1 MSKVNMKRWLKWA
14 VIALVVAVVAITVLR
29 TLKERKQQKD
39 ALTEQTAQRTQNV
52 IELAATDVVRAQ
64 ARELMQGLP
73 ISGALK
79 AVNSALIKARVAGEL
94 QDLSVREGDVVKAGQ
109 VIARIDPNEYQ
120 SRVRQS
126 QEQADAAKAQIDI
139 AQRQYDNNAALVKQG
154 FISTTALDTSSSNLL
169 AAKANYQ
176 AALAAVDVAKKSL
189 QDTIL
194 RSPISGLV
202 SQRLAQ
208 PGERMAIDGR
218 VIEVVD
224 LSRIELEAT
233 LSVADSQAVRVGQR
247 ATLQVEGVGKAL
259 GARVVRI
266 NPSVLAGSR
275 SVLAYLSLDEPAGL
289 RQGMF
294 AQGTLDTG
302 VSTGL
307 AIPLNAVRTDKPE
320 PYVQLV
326 ENQKVLHQPVELG
339 ARGQADNE
347 TMVIIKGLKEDAVVI
362 RGGVGTLR
370 AGTDVRFTQPAK
382 LTAPAVPAAGAA
394 KTGR

>member
-1 MSKVNMKRWLKWA
+1 MKRWLKWA

-208 PGERMAIDGR
+208 PGERMAIDAR

-275 SVLAYLSLDEPAGL
+275 SVLAYLSLDEPAGM

-294 AQGTLDTG
+294 AQGTLGTG
-302 VSTGL
+302 VSAGL
-307 AIPLNAVRTDKPE
+307 AIPLSAVRTDKPE

-326 ENQKVLHQPVELG
+326 ENQKVRHQPVELG
-339 ARGQADNE
+339 TRGQADNE

-382 LTAPAVPAAGAA
+382 LTAPAMPLADAAN
-394 KTGR
+394 TGR